1 MFRNESCDPS
11 YGRLSWLMAEVLSAK
26 HGRKPLIKR
35 AQLETAGGQ
44 PLAGIAG
51 ERPPGDPAQNYA
63 IRGGWGP
70 SLDLMKNPDLGKQ
83 AGVSLTATR

>member
-1 MFRNESCDPS
+1 
-11 YGRLSWLMAEVLSAK
+11 MADVLSAK

-51 ERPPGDPAQNYA
+51 ERPPQNYA
-63 IRGGWGP
+63 IQGGWGP
-70 SLDLMKNPDLGKQ
+70 SLDLMKNPDLWKQ

>member
-1 MFRNESCDPS
+1 
-11 YGRLSWLMAEVLSAK
+11 MADVLSAK
-26 HGRKPLIKR
+26 HRRKPFIKR

-51 ERPPGDPAQNYA
+51 ERPPGTPAQNYA
-63 IRGGWGP
+63 IRGGWG
-70 SLDLMKNPDLGKQ
+70 SLPRSMKNPDLGKQ